1 MKVRSWVK
9 RNKQN
14 LKFFVMLTKFVPWF
28 CLQIIYCCIKI
39 NTFQTKCLLTTK
51 INIFIMFDYV
61 INGKN
66 QDLNEALTN
75 IYLCP
80 LNYVDGKYFWT
91 SRASSV
97 KNVLYNSNNRFTVYI
112 YMLILVLTTFCLFED
127 SKSTSASSLQCN
139 QGNLIN
145 SKH

>member
-9 RNKQN
+9 RDKQN

-28 CLQIIYCCIKI
+28 CLQIIYCCIEI

-61 INGKN
+61 INGKTKIWMKHY
-66 QDLNEALTN
+66 LIYIYVLWTMWMEN
-75 IYLCP
+75 I
-80 LNYVDGKYFWT
+80 FWT